1 MNSKDLVA
9 SIGLKERT
17 SKKRSLDQE
26 IDGSGVLFRC
36 LVEFL
41 SKRKRPVQP
50 VKEEFATTSWQ
61 KKRESILKTLNT
73 LSGTPIIRVTRQIK
87 EDKKPEKIEFNRE
100 TLEMNLQL
108 MKGELPRIYSD
119 LLKRFSMADLFLES
133 NFPRLTRITD
143 LDHYLVMSQCK
154 MNFLER
160 HVEHI
165 VYFYGLHES
174 EEPKI
179 HPYILGRTKPR
190 MVTEKSILLMKLP
203 NSDASTS
210 TSTSSSTTDSS
221 NTSFQGSARN
231 LNEVFEDMK
240 SKRKPRHDLKERKEQ
255 LKNHLNEYIE
265 EKYSEYLEKTGTKRP
280 SSGRASSFT
289 MSELGEMPA
298 GEIPP
303 PIIFHQKTARESL
316 AEFKKDV
323 DKAVSE
329 HKLSPLSPIK
339 SKKFNTHL
347 DIDLDSL

>member
-1 MNSKDLVA
+1 MK
-9 SIGLKERT
+9 
-17 SKKRSLDQE
+17 
-26 IDGSGVLFRC
+26 
-36 LVEFL
+36 
-41 SKRKRPVQP
+41 P
-50 VKEEFATTSWQ
+50 VKPKKEE
-61 KKRESILKTLNT
+61 
-73 LSGTPIIRVTRQIK
+73 
-87 EDKKPEKIEFNRE
+87 KKPEKIEFDRE

-108 MKGELPRIYSD
+108 MKGEMPRSYSD
-119 LLKRFSMADLFLES
+119 LLKRFSMTDLFLES

-165 VYFYGLHES
+165 VYFYGLHEID
-174 EEPKI
+174 EAKI

-190 MVTEKSILLMKLP
+190 IVTEKSILLIKLP
-203 NSDASTS
+203 HSDASV
-210 TSTSSSTTDSS
+210 TDN

-240 SKRKPRHDLKERKEQ
+240 TKRKPRHDLRERKEQ
-255 LKNHLNEYIE
+255 LKNHLNEYID
-265 EKYSEYLEKTGTKRP
+265 EKYSEYLERTGTKRP
-280 SSGRASSFT
+280 STGRASSFT
-289 MSELGEMPA
+289 MSELGEMPV

-323 DKAVSE
+323 EKAVSE

-347 DIDLDSL
+347 DIDLDAL